1 MAEKK
6 ENGLKKRL
14 LSTFKVEAKDLL
26 NVMTSGLVRLE
37 KSPSANVQI
46 EILEVIYR
54 GTHSLKGA
62 ARAVNMANIETICQ
76 SLENIFSIW
85 KEEGRVNLSKNVFD
99 ALYSSVDIINKI
111 ILSTEEDQSAV
122 DENQIS
128 KILEELSGIEI
139 IEKGGE
145 IQEGGKERAG
155 LGQDETV
162 SRAKSTAQPLAPA
175 SDTVR
180 ISTGKLGSM
189 LLEVEEMLSAKMVSS
204 QNLSSLIDINGMVD
218 LLKAE
223 CKKVCIDMPK
233 VKGTGEGRNGRGEK
247 VLDISHVLKMQEFL
261 DLTKTQIKI
270 IEGKISS
277 LTKSSKKFNK
287 SLDRMVD
294 DLLSDMKDAM
304 LLPFFTILE
313 VFPLLVRN
321 ISHQIGKEV
330 ELVLKGEWVEI
341 DRRVLEDIK
350 TPLIH
355 IVRNCID
362 HGIEKPDVRLK
373 NNKKQQ
379 GTITVAISYMSGDKV
394 EILVS
399 DDGAGIDIETVKG
412 TAVKNGIISQI
423 EADGMN
429 EDEALSLIFKSGF
442 STSPIITDVSGR
454 GLGLA
459 IVREMIEKLNGFINV
474 ETKINDGTKFRI
486 ILPITVATFR
496 GVVVRTAVQTFIL
509 PSSNVE
515 CVARVKND
523 EIKTVENRETIT
535 LNDKPLSFVWLNSV
549 LGIPHKK
556 EKRDNLS
563 LTSVLVLNIGES
575 RIAFGVDGILG
586 EEEVM
591 SKRLGRQLQ
600 SVRNISG
607 AALLGSGKP
616 VPILNIPDLMRTAVK
631 AEVLPKMPFV
641 EEEIEGIEKKSI
653 LVVEDSI
660 TSRILLKNILESA
673 GYDVRTAVDGIDA
686 ITILKTEDFD
696 LVVSDIEMP
705 RMDGFD
711 LTSKI
716 RSDKKLAELPVVLV
730 TALEKREDKERGID
744 VGADA
749 YIAKSDFVQSN
760 LIEVVRRLI

>member
-6 ENGLKKRL
+6 ENSLKKRL

-46 EILEVIYR
+46 EILEAIYR

-62 ARAVNMANIETICQ
+62 ARAVNMADIETICQ
-76 SLENIFSIW
+76 SLENIFSVW
-85 KEEGRVNLSKNVFD
+85 KEVGRV
-99 ALYSSVDIINKI
+99 
-111 ILSTEEDQSAV
+111 
-122 DENQIS
+122 
-128 KILEELSGIEI
+128 
-139 IEKGGE
+139 
-145 IQEGGKERAG
+145 
-155 LGQDETV
+155 
-162 SRAKSTAQPLAPA
+162 KSTAQPLAPA

-189 LLEVEEMLSAKMVSS
+189 LLEVEEMLSAKMISS

-218 LLKAE
+218 LLKIE
-223 CKKVCIDMPK
+223 CKKVCIDVPK
-233 VKGTGEGRNGRGEK
+233 VKGTGEGKNGRGEK
-247 VLDISHVLKMQEFL
+247 VLDKSHILKMQEFL
-261 DLTKTQIKI
+261 GWTQTQIKI
-270 IEGKISS
+270 IEGKMMS

-321 ISHQIGKEV
+321 ISHEIGKEV

-341 DRRVLEDIK
+341 DRRVLEEIK
-350 TPLIH
+350 NPLMH

-362 HGIEKPDVRLK
+362 HGIEKPEIRLK
-373 NNKKQQ
+373 NNKKRQ
-379 GTITVAISYMSGDKV
+379 GTITIAISYMSGDKV
-394 EILVS
+394 ELLVS
-399 DDGAGIDIETVKG
+399 DDGAGIDVEMVKG
-412 TAVKNGIISQI
+412 TAVKNGLLSQI
-423 EADGMN
+423 EADSMN

-459 IVREMIEKLNGFINV
+459 IVREMIEKLNGLISV
-474 ETKINDGTKFRI
+474 ETKINAGTKFRI

-496 GVVVRTAVQTFIL
+496 GVVVRTAGQTFIL

-523 EIKTVENRETIT
+523 DIKTVENRETIT
-535 LNDKPLSFVWLNSV
+535 LNDKPLSFVWLNNV

-556 EKRDNLS
+556 EKRDNL
-563 LTSVLVLNIGES
+563 LFTSVLVLNIGES
-575 RIAFGVDGILG
+575 RIAFGVDGILC

-591 SKRLGRQLQ
+591 SKRLCRQLQ

-607 AALLGSGKP
+607 AALLASGKP
-616 VPILNIPDLMRTAVK
+616 VPILNIPDLMRSAVK
-631 AEVLPKMPFV
+631 AEVLPKMPSI
-641 EEEIEGIEKKSI
+641 EEGIEGLEKKSI
-653 LVVEDSI
+653 LRSEEH
-660 TSRILLKNILESA
+660 TS
-673 GYDVRTAVDGIDA
+673 
-686 ITILKTEDFD
+686 
-696 LVVSDIEMP
+696 
-705 RMDGFD
+705 
-711 LTSKI
+711 
-716 RSDKKLAELPVVLV
+716 EL
-730 TALEKREDKERGID
+730 
-744 VGADA
+744 
-749 YIAKSDFVQSN
+749 QSQ
-760 LIEVVRRLI
+760 

>member
-26 NVMTSGLVRLE
+26 NVLTSGLVRLE

-46 EILEVIYR
+46 EILEAIYR

-62 ARAVNMANIETICQ
+62 ARAVNMANIEAICQ
-76 SLENIFSIW
+76 SLENIFSVW
-85 KEEGRVNLSKNVFD
+85 KEEGRVNLSNRVFD

-111 ILSTEEDQSAV
+111 ILSTEEGQTAV

-128 KILEELSGIEI
+128 RILGELTGIEV
-139 IEKGGE
+139 IENGAE
-145 IQEGGKERAG
+145 IQERGKETAV
-155 LGQDETV
+155 LSQDEAV
-162 SRAKSTAQPLAPA
+162 GRVKSTAQPLAPA

-189 LLEVEEMLSAKMVSS
+189 LLEVEEMLSAKMISS
-204 QNLSSLIDINGMVD
+204 QNLSSLIDINGMFD
-218 LLKAE
+218 LLKTE
-223 CKKVCIDMPK
+223 CKKVCIDVPK
-233 VKGTGEGRNGRGEK
+233 VKGTGEGKNGRREK
-247 VLDISHVLKMQEFL
+247 VLDIHQGLKVQEFL
-261 DLTKTQIKI
+261 GWTQTQIKI
-270 IEGKISS
+270 IEGKMML
-277 LTKSSKKFNK
+277 LTKSSRQFNK

-321 ISHQIGKEV
+321 ISHEIGKEV

-341 DRRVLEDIK
+341 DRRVLEEIK
-350 TPLIH
+350 NPLMH

-362 HGIEKPDVRLK
+362 HGIEKPEIRLK
-373 NNKKQQ
+373 NDKKRQ
-379 GTITVAISYMSGDKV
+379 GTITIAISYMSGDKV
-394 EILVS
+394 ELIVS
-399 DDGAGIDIETVKG
+399 DDGAGIDIEKVKG
-412 TAVKNGIISQI
+412 TAVKNGLLSQI
-423 EADGMN
+423 EADSMN
-429 EDEALSLIFKSGF
+429 EDEVLSLIFKSGF

-459 IVREMIEKLNGFINV
+459 IVREMIEKLNGLISV
-474 ETKINDGTKFRI
+474 ETKINAGAKFRI

-496 GVVVRTAVQTFIL
+496 GVVVRTAGQTFIL

-549 LGIPHKK
+549 LRIPPKK
-556 EKRDNLS
+556 EKRDNLLFIS
-563 LTSVLVLNIGES
+563 ILVLNIGES

-616 VPILNIPDLMRTAVK
+616 VPILNVPDLMRSAVK
-631 AEVLPKMPFV
+631 AEVLPKMPSV
-641 EEEIEGIEKKSI
+641 EEGIEGLEKKSI

-660 TSRILLKNILESA
+660 TSRILLKTILESA

-686 ITILKTEDFD
+686 ITILKNEDFD
-696 LVVSDIEMP
+696 LVVSDVEMP

-730 TALEKREDKERGID
+730 TALERREDKERGID